1 MNHVRLI
8 SAVRLS
14 ITLGKLLIIFHKLTP
29 HPKQRF
35 ERRLQTQQMI
45 SLETPSIDVCNKW
58 LLENLAKVYLA
69 HLFLLRYKDKFFHC
83 PDSFSP
89 PGFCRPVAVKF
100 LTRMKMTAVNYNILM
115 QPGIHRCFC
124 GCHAGKV
131 HRIGKMF
138 RGAFKIES
146 VILFG
151 AASVRFYR
159 RSAPGPR

>member
-89 PGFCRPVAVKF
+89 PGFCRPRRCQIFDKDENDSSQLQHTYATRYTPMF
-100 LTRMKMTAVNYNILM
+100 LGLPRWK
-115 QPGIHRCFC
+115 
-124 GCHAGKV
+124 
-131 HRIGKMF
+131 
-138 RGAFKIES
+138 S
-146 VILFG
+146 
-151 AASVRFYR
+151 SSYR
-159 RSAPGPR
+159 KNVSGGF